1 MGNANRIIMG
11 TNTPTALW
19 CAYVIAS
26 SDESNTPPESRH
38 DSEGV
43 SIRPNEDEGDDA
55 DFAAEPAIL
64 DTTEGQDNF
73 LTARTSKN
81 DSEEELLSQPDNG
94 DSLFLSQVGKSGGS
108 DSDRSATDI
117 SKTQQYPL
125 PTSAL
130 TNTSRQSFSSYEDAN
145 DDDSTDCPDQNC
157 DALSPLP
164 ETAEN
169 GDSGEDD
176 PDSRSDNEAAQKFPS
191 MKSVFEDN
199 ANYHEDRIMLD
210 NANGTENACPASSV
224 DPSKLR
230 ETTSEKDGSDKSVSG
245 DPSDNEATQN
255 FSLTKP
261 LKIDETFKNDE
272 DDEAYK
278 AETQIDD
285 TRMTCT
291 KPDRRYCRSCQSNCW
306 RNLPTLKRQEVWMKQ
321 SLMHMR
327 CQGMLEKIN
336 YSCRHR

>member
-55 DFAAEPAIL
+55 DFAAKPAIL

-81 DSEEELLSQPDNG
+81 FSEEELLSQPDNG

-145 DDDSTDCPDQNC
+145 DNNSTDCPDQNC

-169 GDSGEDD
+169 GDLGEDD
-176 PDSRSDNEAAQKFPS
+176 SDSRSDNEAAQKFPS

-230 ETTSEKDGSDKSVSG
+230 ETTSEKDG
-245 DPSDNEATQN
+245 
-255 FSLTKP
+255 
-261 LKIDETFKNDE
+261 
-272 DDEAYK
+272 
-278 AETQIDD
+278 
-285 TRMTCT
+285 
-291 KPDRRYCRSCQSNCW
+291 
-306 RNLPTLKRQEVWMKQ
+306 
-321 SLMHMR
+321 
-327 CQGMLEKIN
+327 
-336 YSCRHR
+336 